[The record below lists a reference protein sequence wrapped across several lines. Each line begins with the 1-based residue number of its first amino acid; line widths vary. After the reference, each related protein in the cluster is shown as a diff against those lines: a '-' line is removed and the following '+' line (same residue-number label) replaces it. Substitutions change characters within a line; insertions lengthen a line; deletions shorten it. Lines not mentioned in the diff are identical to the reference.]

1 MLDLKIPKEKK
12 NQKQPNNLNAYPNA
26 HLDQK

>member
-12 NQKQPNNLNAYPNA
+12 NQEQPKDPNTYLNGY
-26 HLDQK
+26 LDQK